1 MKAQLSKR
9 LLAELMAW
17 DDTRATEE
25 FAWLRTVVEYK
36 YDHYQGYNP
45 GSRFLVNL
53 LSWLAQ
59 FDVADR
65 ESAYAMVRHR
75 LIFISQREMF
85 HLVGLT
91 LPRLHR
97 DNRRAVAD
105 LLGLPLCLT
114 WGHVDAEKRVS
125 EMNRRTVF
133 IGLSDGARTDVLRRL
148 NEGVISNEQ
157 IVAATE
163 ISTKKWDK
171 ILNELSLRLKKENLS
186 STEAKFE
193 RICLVDDFTA
203 SGSSLIRKD
212 NVGAWKGKV
221 PTFIS
226 QMIEDKRFGK
236 HVTEDCIV
244 QIHHYIGT
252 DKSRSMIDGLLK
264 EYQEELNRQSIQIK
278 FNATYSMVL
287 NQSIVINDN
296 SEPSLV
302 GVLKKYYGHTCQD
315 EHTGEDIW
323 FGYKQCGLP
332 LVLDHNTPNNSVALL
347 WAASVRPTE
356 EKNHVMKPLFPRKKR
371 HVEHGQSI

>member
-1 MKAQLSKR
+1 MKTQLGKR
-9 LLAELMAW
+9 LLAELMGW
-17 DDTRATEE
+17 DDAQATVE
-25 FAWLRTVVEYK
+25 FAWLQTMVEYK
-36 YDHYQGYNP
+36 YDHYQGYSP
-45 GSRFLVNL
+45 GSRFFVNL

-59 FDVADR
+59 FAPADR
-65 ESAYAMVRHR
+65 ATAYD
-75 LIFISQREMF
+75 LIRTKLVFISQREMH

-105 LLGLPLCLT
+105 QLGVPMCAT
-114 WGHVDAEKRVS
+114 WGNAVAEKRLTEV
-125 EMNRRTVF
+125 NRRTVY

-163 ISTKKWDK
+163 ISEKKWDK
-171 ILNELSLRLKKENLS
+171 LRDGLADRLRKEHL
-186 STEAKFE
+186 AGVLALFE

-212 NVGAWKGKV
+212 KGQWKGKV

-226 QMIEDKRFGK
+226 QMSERPDQNRFGT
-236 HVTEDCIV
+236 HVTEDCVI

-252 DKSRSMIDGLLK
+252 EKSRRVIDDLLN
-264 EYQEELNRQSIQIK
+264 EYRLALGELKISFK
-278 FNATYSMVL
+278 ATYSMVL
-287 NQSIVINDN
+287 HESIVIGDS
-296 SEPSLV
+296 SEARLV
-302 GVLKKYYGHTCQD
+302 DLLRRYYSASCAD
-315 EHTGEDIW
+315 DHTGKDIW

-332 LVLDHNTPNNSVALL
+332 LILDHNTPNNSIALL
-347 WAASVRPTE
+347 WAASARSAEGPAHE
-356 EKNHVMKPLFPRKKR
+356 MKPLFPRKKR